1 MGPLWGVMEMKDPT
15 AQRPPSG
22 PSWEQKEPLWG
33 RSPAPRLSA
42 LNPGDPVGWTVA
54 ALLAPWPGCSGGPGE
69 PGLSCEDTK
78 DCAGGWS
85 LRVTEPMLIPCLCQ
99 RLEGAG
105 QVLGSSCLTTES
117 PPGSFRGPER
127 SGKVAGGLL
136 PASVSHCCGRNCAPN
151 IHTLKP

>member
-1 MGPLWGVMEMKDPT
+1 MGSHGNEGSNSSE
-15 AQRPPSG
+15 AIIRS
-22 PSWEQKEPLWG
+22 SWEQKEPLWG

-42 LNPGDPVGWTVA
+42 LNPGDPVGWAVA
-54 ALLAPWPGCSGGPGE
+54 ALLAPWPGCSAGPGE
-69 PGLSCEDTK
+69 PGLSCEDTE

-85 LRVTEPMLIPCLCQ
+85 LRVIESMLIPSLCQ

-117 PPGSFRGPER
+117 PPGSLRGPER